1 MKEEKEK
8 PGRQGILPFS
18 SIRTTMLA
26 VFSTLIVATLTFFYI
41 ISLNYTERTILNNS
55 IDYTTRLIGQVNRD
69 IDSYIDYME
78 NISSLVA
85 HSSDVQTY
93 LMEGRNSGDPN
104 LYRRIVTQF
113 STVLETRTDISNI
126 AVLSGDGK
134 SIINDGND
142 VLNENIPLYSV
153 DWYREA
159 EEEGSTCLTSSHVQN
174 VIRDNYKWVITMS
187 RGLENPDTGEIM
199 GVFFIDLNYKTLKD
213 LCERNNIGSDYIYII
228 DPTGKIIYHPKQKL
242 IYSSLKTE
250 LVDEVLECEDSF
262 FLTDDEKNRRLYTIS
277 VSDKTGWSVVGVTD
291 MAELMRGRSEAQRL
305 YIVITAAFLVV
316 TILLCV
322 IFSSAITRPLERL
335 KDSMKE
341 AEKGKFEGIRV
352 KEEGNNE
359 IASLGKTFNIMIVR
373 IRQLMEQNTY
383 EQEQKR
389 LSELKALQSQINP
402 HFLYN
407 TLDSIIWMA
416 EGGKTKEVVLM
427 TSSLARLLRQSISN
441 EDELVSI
448 KREVD
453 YARSYLTIQKMR
465 YQDKM
470 EFEIH
475 VEEEILEQQI
485 IKLVLQ
491 PVVENAIYHGI
502 KYKDGK
508 GLIKITGVHRSGC
521 INLTVYDNGKG
532 MEPEVLEHIF
542 DPKTG
547 HKSKSGIGISNV
559 QMRLQLYYGKEYGI
573 SYKSI
578 PGEGTAATIRIPF
591 AGGEAEIIEK

>member
-1 MKEEKEK
+1 MHDTDAQDELGMVTRAFNTMVENLDLYITRTKASMEKE
-8 PGRQGILPFS
+8 QQ
-18 SIRTTMLA
+18 MM
-26 VFSTLIVATLTFFYI
+26 
-41 ISLNYTERTILNNS
+41 EREL
-55 IDYTTRLIGQVNRD
+55 L
-69 IDSYIDYME
+69 ME
-78 NISSLVA
+78 N
-85 HSSDVQTY
+85 H
-93 LMEGRNSGDPN
+93 
-104 LYRRIVTQF
+104 
-113 STVLETRTDISNI
+113 
-126 AVLSGDGK
+126 
-134 SIINDGND
+134 
-142 VLNENIPLYSV
+142 
-153 DWYREA
+153 
-159 EEEGSTCLTSSHVQN
+159 
-174 VIRDNYKWVITMS
+174 
-187 RGLENPDTGEIM
+187 
-199 GVFFIDLNYKTLKD
+199 LK
-213 LCERNNIGSDYIYII
+213 
-228 DPTGKIIYHPKQKL
+228 
-242 IYSSLKTE
+242 
-250 LVDEVLECEDSF
+250 
-262 FLTDDEKNRRLYTIS
+262 
-277 VSDKTGWSVVGVTD
+277 
-291 MAELMRGRSEAQRL
+291 EAQ
-305 YIVITAAFLVV
+305 
-316 TILLCV
+316 
-322 IFSSAITRPLERL
+322 L
-335 KDSMKE
+335 K
-341 AEKGKFEGIRV
+341 
-352 KEEGNNE
+352 
-359 IASLGKTFNIMIVR
+359 
-373 IRQLMEQNTY
+373 Y
-383 EQEQKR
+383 
-389 LSELKALQSQINP
+389 LQSQINP

>member
-1 MKEEKEK
+1 
-8 PGRQGILPFS
+8 
-18 SIRTTMLA
+18 
-26 VFSTLIVATLTFFYI
+26 
-41 ISLNYTERTILNNS
+41 
-55 IDYTTRLIGQVNRD
+55 
-69 IDSYIDYME
+69 
-78 NISSLVA
+78 
-85 HSSDVQTY
+85 
-93 LMEGRNSGDPN
+93 
-104 LYRRIVTQF
+104 
-113 STVLETRTDISNI
+113 
-126 AVLSGDGK
+126 
-134 SIINDGND
+134 
-142 VLNENIPLYSV
+142 
-153 DWYREA
+153 
-159 EEEGSTCLTSSHVQN
+159 
-174 VIRDNYKWVITMS
+174 
-187 RGLENPDTGEIM
+187 
-199 GVFFIDLNYKTLKD
+199 
-213 LCERNNIGSDYIYII
+213 
-228 DPTGKIIYHPKQKL
+228 
-242 IYSSLKTE
+242 
-250 LVDEVLECEDSF
+250 
-262 FLTDDEKNRRLYTIS
+262 
-277 VSDKTGWSVVGVTD
+277 
-291 MAELMRGRSEAQRL
+291 
-305 YIVITAAFLVV
+305 
-316 TILLCV
+316 
-322 IFSSAITRPLERL
+322 
-335 KDSMKE
+335 
-341 AEKGKFEGIRV
+341 
-352 KEEGNNE
+352 
-359 IASLGKTFNIMIVR
+359 
-373 IRQLMEQNTY
+373 
-383 EQEQKR
+383 
-389 LSELKALQSQINP
+389 
-402 HFLYN
+402 
-407 TLDSIIWMA
+407 
-416 EGGKTKEVVLM
+416 M

-532 MEPEVLEHIF
+532 MEQEVLEHIF

>member
-1 MKEEKEK
+1 M
-8 PGRQGILPFS
+8 GILPFS
-18 SIRTTMLA
+18 NIRTTMLV
-26 VFSTLIVATLTFFYI
+26 VFSLLIVATLTFFYI

-93 LMEGRNSGDPN
+93 LMQGKESGEPN

-126 AVLSGDGK
+126 AVVSGDGK

-142 VLNENIPLYSV
+142 VLNDNIPLDTV
-153 DWYREA
+153 DWYREV
-159 EEEGSTCLTSSHVQN
+159 EKEGSTCLTSSHVQN

-187 RGLENPDTGEIM
+187 RGIENPDTGDVM
-199 GVFFIDLNYKTLKD
+199 GVFFIDLNYKALKD

-228 DPTGKIIYHPKQKL
+228 DQNGKIIYHPKQKL
-242 IYSSLKTE
+242 LYSSLKTE
-250 LVDEVLECEDSF
+250 RIDEVLECEDSY
-262 FLTDDEKNRRLYTIS
+262 FLTGGEKDSRLYTIS
-277 VSDKTGWSVVGVTD
+277 VSEKTGWSVVGVTD

-305 YIVITAAFLVV
+305 YVIITAVFLVV
-316 TILLCV
+316 TVLLCV

-341 AEKGKFEGIRV
+341 VEKRNFEGIRV
-352 KEEGNNE
+352 NEEGNNE
-359 IASLGKTFNIMIVR
+359 IASLGKSFNIMMIR

-453 YARSYLTIQKMR
+453 YAGSYLTIQKMR

-470 EFEIH
+470 EFEID
-475 VEEEILEQQI
+475 VEKEILEQRI

-502 KYKDGK
+502 KYKEGK

-521 INLTVYDNGKG
+521 IFLTVYDNGKG
-532 MEPEVLEHIF
+532 MEQEVLDRILE
-542 DPKTG
+542 PGTG
-547 HKSKSGIGISNV
+547 NEQKAKSGIGIGNV

-573 SYKSI
+573 SYKSV
-578 PGEGTAATIRIPF
+578 PGEGTAATIKIPF
-591 AGGEAEIIEK
+591 AGEEVHKDEGEK